1 MIGCAKGVHDAP
13 VDALAVAEALLMEKG
28 RSFYW
33 ARSLLGE
40 KYAAR
45 ATRLYCLC
53 RHLDDLADEALTVEG
68 ARASL
73 DSASR
78 DISAGASVDPIICD
92 GLALM
97 EECGIEKDLVLQLI
111 KGAVSDL
118 GDVLIDD
125 EGELLRYC
133 YRVAGT
139 VGLMMCHAL
148 DLDDTA
154 AFPHAIDLGI
164 AMQLTNICRDVR
176 EDAVM
181 GRRYL
186 PSSSLGKMQPAQL
199 IDPAVQ
205 DRGMIQQEILRLL
218 ALADT
223 YYRSGEAGLAY
234 LPLQSRTGIL
244 VAARVYHAIGKDLRS
259 RGGDCWSRRAVVS
272 SLEKAVIT
280 TRALATLPANR
291 SFWNRSKSHQA
302 ALHAS
307 LTGMPHVAPSSE
319 AK

>member
-1 MIGCAKGVHDAP
+1 MTGNAQRVHDAH
-13 VDALAVAEALLMEKG
+13 VDALAVAAGLLMEKG

-45 ATRLYCLC
+45 ATRLYGLC
-53 RHLDDLADEALTVEG
+53 RHLDDLADEALSAAA
-68 ARASL
+68 ARTAL
-73 DSASR
+73 DSACR
-78 DISAGASVDPIICD
+78 DISDGASADPIICD

-97 EECGIEKDLVLQLI
+97 EECGIEKGLVLQLI

-148 DLDDTA
+148 DVADPA

-186 PSSSLGKMQPAQL
+186 PSSSLGKMRPAQL
-199 IDPAVQ
+199 IDPTVR
-205 DRGMIQQEILRLL
+205 DREMIQQEILRLL

-244 VAARVYHAIGKDLRS
+244 VAARVYHAIGKDLGS
-259 RGGDCWSRRAVVS
+259 RRGDCWSRRAMVS
-272 SLEKAVIT
+272 PLEKAVIT
-280 TRALATLPANR
+280 TRALVTLPANR
-291 SFWNRSKSHQA
+291 SFWNRSQFHQA
-302 ALHAS
+302 SLHAS
-307 LTGMPHVAPSSE
+307 LIGLPHVALSSE
-319 AK
+319 A

>member
-1 MIGCAKGVHDAP
+1 MTGSAQSVHNAN
-13 VDALAVAEALLMEKG
+13 VDALAVAEGLLMEKG

-40 KYAAR
+40 KYASR
-45 ATRLYCLC
+45 ATRLYGLC
-53 RHLDDLADEALTVEG
+53 RHLDDLADEALSVAA
-68 ARASL
+68 ARTAL
-73 DSASR
+73 DAACR
-78 DISAGASVDPIICD
+78 DISDGASADPIICD

-97 EECGIEKDLVLQLI
+97 EECGIERGLVLELI

-139 VGLMMCHAL
+139 VGLMMCHVL
-148 DLDDTA
+148 DVDDTA

-199 IDPAVQ
+199 IDPGLR
-205 DRGMIQQEILRLL
+205 DRKMIQTEILRLL

-244 VAARVYHAIGKDLRS
+244 VATRVYHAIGKDLRS
-259 RGGDCWSRRAVVS
+259 RGGDCWSRRAMVS
-272 SLEKAVIT
+272 SMEKAVIT

-291 SFWNRSKSHQA
+291 SFWNRSQSHQA
-302 ALHAS
+302 TLHAS
-307 LTGMPHVAPSSE
+307 LMGLPHVALSSE
-319 AK
+319 A

>member
-1 MIGCAKGVHDAP
+1 MIGSAKS
-13 VDALAVAEALLMEKG
+13 VDGAHVNALAVAEALLMEKG

-45 ATRLYCLC
+45 ATRLYALC
-53 RHLDDLADEALTVEG
+53 RHLDDLADEAPSAEG
-68 ARASL
+68 ACAAL
-73 DSASR
+73 DGACHNISTGSSA
-78 DISAGASVDPIICD
+78 DPIIHD

-97 EECGIEKDLVLQLI
+97 EECGIEQALVLELI
-111 KGAVSDL
+111 KGALSDL
-118 GDVLIDD
+118 GDVLIDND
-125 EGELLRYC
+125 GELLRYC

-139 VGLMMCHAL
+139 VGLMMCHVL
-148 DLDDTA
+148 DVDDPA

-176 EDAVM
+176 EDAAM

-186 PSSSLGKMQPAQL
+186 PSSSLGEMQPSQL
-199 IDPAVQ
+199 MNPTEQ
-205 DRGMIQQEILRLL
+205 DREMIQQEILRLL

-244 VAARVYHAIGKDLRS
+244 VAARVYHAIGQDLWS
-259 RGGDCWSRRAVVS
+259 RRGDCWSHRAVVS
-272 SLEKAVIT
+272 PLKKTFIT
-280 TRALATLPANR
+280 TRALVTLPTNR
-291 SFWNRSKSHQA
+291 SFWNRSQFHQA
-302 ALHAS
+302 TLHTS
-307 LTGMPHVAPSSE
+307 LLGLPHVALSSE
-319 AK
+319 A